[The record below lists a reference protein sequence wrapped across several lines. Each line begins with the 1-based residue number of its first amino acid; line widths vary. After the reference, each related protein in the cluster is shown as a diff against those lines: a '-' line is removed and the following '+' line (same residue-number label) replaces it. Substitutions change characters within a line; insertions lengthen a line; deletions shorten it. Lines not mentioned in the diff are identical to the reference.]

1 MKNKSYLEDVQLTRG
16 PDLRNRDFARSRF
29 FLSLLLP
36 PPPSFVLE
44 PPKRDLGT
52 RSLTPGRKSSL
63 SGSSTLGSRPVDGVG
78 KAQIRG
84 RRVGERVVRER
95 MEGGGG
101 ILYGTYCKTSLSIFP
116 CPKLFP
122 QTDTKHDSTLLKIFN
137 ILFIYFFN
145 IPLDTSQGT
154 QFPFVSNPFGRTAT
168 L

>member
-1 MKNKSYLEDVQLTRG
+1 MKNKSYLEHVQLTRG

-101 ILYGTYCKTSLSIFP
+101 ILYGTY
-116 CPKLFP
+116 
-122 QTDTKHDSTLLKIFN
+122 LLKIFN

-168 L
+168 LCVQVKVLKQT